1 MRGPETRAA
10 GGEGWEFAAG
20 TLLERTVER
29 AHVLMEVREEGGV
42 ALVVLDAAGGEFVRL
57 PPPPPGL
64 EPIALAADG
73 RSILLG
79 RGGTLVR
86 TYFDGG
92 VQEFAG
98 GFPCW
103 TGALSPDGRYLAALG
118 VDGGTA
124 TVCLLGTAA
133 GERRDLW
140 RARGNRSVESRLS
153 WSPDGRL
160 LACTYLTENVTWEDD
175 DEIATVVLDTCDGT
189 VVARRD
195 HCGIFLPGASWAGPR
210 ELLYHHEWADDD
222 LLLLSL
228 DDGAEQPLRTGYGG
242 ALGVHGRRLIVPSD
256 ESPGADGRAEI
267 FTTTL
272 TGQDR
277 RPFVRAHRSPGSLPP
292 RLIDI
297 ASGLALR

>member
-1 MRGPETRAA
+1 MELR
-10 GGEGWEFAAG
+10 GEGGA
-20 TLLERTVER
+20 
-29 AHVLMEVREEGGV
+29 

-64 EPIALAADG
+64 APIALAADG

-79 RGGTLVR
+79 RDRTLVR

-98 GFPCW
+98 GLPCW
-103 TGALSPDGRYLAALG
+103 TGALSPGGRYLAALG

-124 TVCLLGTAA
+124 TVRLLGTAA

-140 RARGNRSVESRLS
+140 RARGGWSAESRLS

-160 LACTYLTENVTWEDD
+160 LACTYLTENVTGEDD
-175 DEIATVVLDTCDGT
+175 DEIATVVLDTGDGT

-195 HCGIFLPGASWAGPR
+195 QCGIFLPGGSWAGPR
-210 ELLYHHEWADDD
+210 ELLYYHEWADDD

-228 DDGAEQPLRTGYGG
+228 DDGTERPLRTGYDG
-242 ALGVHGRRLIVPSD
+242 ALGVHARRLIVPSD
-256 ESPGADGRAEI
+256 EVPATDGQAEI

-272 TGQDR
+272 TGRDR

-292 RLIDI
+292 RLVDI
-297 ASGLALR
+297 APGLALP